1 MMDKVDSSAAAAL
14 AAAGGTPPVAP
25 AAPVEAPQRPAH
37 VPEKFWDASTGV
49 VNTEAWAKSTAE
61 LEAKLSGKAPAA
73 APETPAV
80 TEMPPA
86 TPDAAAAAVGQDA
99 FAAFSTE
106 FAEKGALSEESFK
119 ALEAKGIPKPMVE
132 AYIAGQ
138 MALAERQAA
147 DVLSPA
153 GGTEGFTKMATWAD
167 KNLPAADVEAL
178 DRQLASEDLAIRKNA
193 VIALKARYDAAYGG
207 SQAGLLS
214 GQPSAGVV
222 GYQSSAEMTA
232 DMRKP
237 EYAKDPAFRAMVS
250 RKLEVSNF

>member
-1 MMDKVDSSAAAAL
+1 MDKVDSSAAAAL
-14 AAAGGTPPVAP
+14 AAAGGTPPVAASVP
-25 AAPVEAPQRPAH
+25 AEAPQRPAH

-73 APETPAV
+73 AETPAAE
-80 TEMPPA
+80 TPPA

-138 MALAERQAA
+138 VALAERQQA

-153 GGTEGFTKMATWAD
+153 GGTEGFNKMATWAD

-178 DRQLASEDLAIRKNA
+178 DRQLASDDLAIRKNA

-207 SQAGLLS
+207 SQAGLVS
-214 GQPSAGVV
+214 GTPSAGIV